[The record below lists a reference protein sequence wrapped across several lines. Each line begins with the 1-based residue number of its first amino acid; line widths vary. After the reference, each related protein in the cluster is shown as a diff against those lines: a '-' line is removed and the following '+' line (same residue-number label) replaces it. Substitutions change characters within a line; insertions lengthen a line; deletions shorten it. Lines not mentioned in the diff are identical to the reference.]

1 MRLRIEHQTTFTY
14 EEPISEAYT
23 EMRLKPSDAGGQ
35 MCLSFSLHTEPRGSV
50 LQYTDRY
57 GNDVRH
63 FNVLPQHRRLSVMAV
78 SEVLTPAELYD
89 YAGELNPLDTHDYLS
104 PTRFAPHT
112 REMLQFA
119 AAHVVQGNTFAT
131 AMNLMRAI
139 FYSMKYEPG
148 ATNVHTSSQ
157 DVLVLQAGVCQDFA
171 HLMLSVCRSYSIP
184 ARYVSGYLYG
194 PSSTADNAASHA
206 WVDVFIEGKGWISLD
221 PTHNCPQ
228 TERYVRIGI
237 GRDYADVPP
246 TRGTYKGT
254 AEEKLDVKVSVREL

>member
-35 MCLSFSLHTEPRGSV
+35 TCLSFALHTEPHGAV
-50 LQYTDRY
+50 MQYTDRH

-63 FNVLPQHRRLSVMAV
+63 FDVLPQHKRLSVMAV
-78 SEVLTPAELYD
+78 SDVLTTAELRD
-89 YAGELNPLDTHDYLS
+89 AAGALNPLDTHDYLAG
-104 PTRFAPHT
+104 TRYAPLNRDMLAFAEPHLV
-112 REMLQFA
+112 R
-119 AAHVVQGNTFAT
+119 GNTFAT
-131 AMNLMRAI
+131 AMNLMRAV

-148 ATNVHTSSQ
+148 TTNVHTSSQ
-157 DVLVLQAGVCQDFA
+157 EVLALQAGVCQDFA
-171 HLMLSVCRSYSIP
+171 HLMLSLCRSNNIP

-194 PSSTADNAASHA
+194 PSSSADNAASHA

-221 PTHNCPQ
+221 PTHNCAQ
-228 TERYVRIGI
+228 SERYVRIGI

-254 AEEKLDVKVSVREL
+254 AEEKLSVKVSVREL

>member
-23 EMRLKPSDAGGQ
+23 EMRLKPSDTGGQ
-35 MCLSFSLHTEPRGSV
+35 TCLSFALHTEPRGSV
-50 LQYTDRY
+50 MQYTDRY

-63 FNVLPQHRRLSVMAV
+63 FDVLPQHKRMSVVAV
-78 SEVLTPAELYD
+78 SEVLTPAELSD
-89 YAGELNPLDTHDYLS
+89 YAPSLNPLDTFDYLA
-104 PTRFAPHT
+104 PTRYATHT
-112 REMLQFA
+112 REMQQFA
-119 AAHVVQGNTFAT
+119 EPHVVHGNTFAT

-148 ATNVHTSSQ
+148 TTNVHTSSQ
-157 DVLVLQAGVCQDFA
+157 EVLALQTGVCQDFA
-171 HLMLSVCRSYSIP
+171 HLMLSLCRSHNIP

-194 PSSTADNAASHA
+194 PNSTADNAASHA

-228 TERYVRIGI
+228 TEKYVRIGI

>member
-35 MCLSFSLHTEPRGSV
+35 TCLSFSLHTEPRGTV

-63 FNVLPQHRRLSVMAV
+63 FDVLPQHKRLSVVAV
-78 SEVLTPAELYD
+78 SEVLTPAELRD
-89 YAGELNPLDTHDYLS
+89 TIGALNPLDTYDYLA
-104 PTRFAPHT
+104 PTRYAPHT
-112 REMLQFA
+112 HEMSQFA
-119 AAHVVQGNTFAT
+119 APNVVQGNTFAT
-131 AMNLMRAI
+131 AMNVMRAI

-148 ATNVHTSSQ
+148 TTNVHTSSQ
-157 DVLVLQAGVCQDFA
+157 EVLQLQAGVCQDFA
-171 HLMLSVCRSYSIP
+171 HLMLSMCRSHNIP

-228 TERYVRIGI
+228 TEKYVRIGI